1 MDGGFVSA
9 VDERDRDAGPLP
21 QLPEF
26 ALRPLAEV
34 LSAQDDELGDAVRVQ
49 PDLDVVPVRALA

>member
-9 VDERDRDAGPLP
+9 VDERDRDAGSSAPAP
-21 QLPEF
+21 GVRAP
-26 ALRPLAEV
+26 ALAEV